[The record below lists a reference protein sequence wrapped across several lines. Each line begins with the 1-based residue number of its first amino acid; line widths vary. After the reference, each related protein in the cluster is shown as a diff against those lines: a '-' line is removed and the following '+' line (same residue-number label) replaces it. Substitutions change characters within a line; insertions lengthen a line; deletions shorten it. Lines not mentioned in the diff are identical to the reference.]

1 MQTRANKFF
10 AENFLIAD
18 CKEFF
23 LFNSSSSLLRVW
35 CNPQEK
41 SRKEKSCRNE
51 FLFECFRLEWLFTL
65 LPVMKKF
72 GIRLQSLFPD
82 YSRVDWS

>member
-35 CNPQEK
+35 CNLREIAQ
-41 SRKEKSCRNE
+41 RKILSYRISSNV
-51 FLFECFRLEWLFTL
+51 LNVEWLFTL
-65 LPVMKKF
+65 PRVLKKF
-72 GIRLQSLFPD
+72 GIGLQWLFPD
-82 YSRVDWS
+82 YTRVDWS